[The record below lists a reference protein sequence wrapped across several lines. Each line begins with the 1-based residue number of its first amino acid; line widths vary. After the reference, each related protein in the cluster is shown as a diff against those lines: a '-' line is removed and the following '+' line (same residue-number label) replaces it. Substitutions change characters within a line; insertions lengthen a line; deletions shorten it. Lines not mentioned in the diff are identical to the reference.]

1 VRRREFVT
9 VLGAAVAWPPGVGA
23 QDAVRTYRL
32 GFLIPASR
40 EALAVV
46 AMFDELR
53 RNGFIEGQNLVVVPE
68 SGFGVSSERLPELAA
83 VLVKA
88 APDAIIS
95 GPDLHTRSLQQLT
108 RTIPL
113 IGMTEDMVAAG
124 LVESLARPGGN
135 TTGISLLSPEL
146 DGKRQDLLIEA
157 VPGAR
162 RLAAL
167 ADSRITPPRHLDA
180 LEQSAR
186 ARGVELSILGVG
198 KSEEI
203 IAAIDRA
210 KTSGAEGL
218 NVLATPLFFVN
229 GRIVIDR
236 VATLRLPAVYQWPDM
251 AEQGGLVGYGPRFT
265 EVYRQ
270 RARMVVKILRGTKPA
285 EVPVEQPSRFEL
297 VINLKTAKAIG
308 HEVPVALVQRADQV
322 IE

>member
-1 VRRREFVT
+1 MFHEFRR
-9 VLGAAVAWPPGVGA
+9 
-23 QDAVRTYRL
+23 
-32 GFLIPASR
+32 S
-40 EALAVV
+40 
-46 AMFDELR
+46 
-53 RNGFIEGQNLVVVPE
+53 GFIEGQNLVVVPE
-68 SGFGVSSERLPELAA
+68 SGFGVSSDRLAELAA
-83 VLVKA
+83 VLVQA

-124 LVESLARPGGN
+124 LVEPLARPGGN

-162 RLAAL
+162 RMAAL
-167 ADSRITPPRHLDA
+167 ADSRITPPRHIDA
-180 LEQSAR
+180 LEQGAR

-210 KTSGAEGL
+210 KASGAEGL

-229 GRIVIDR
+229 ARIVIDR
-236 VATLRLPAVYQWPDM
+236 VAALRLPAIYQWPDM
-251 AEQGGLVGYGPRFT
+251 AEQGGFVGYGPRFA

-285 EVPVEQPSRFEL
+285 EVPVEQPNKFEL
-297 VINLKTAKAIG
+297 AINLKTAKAIG
-308 HEVPVALVQRADQV
+308 HEVPVAFVQRADQV